1 MPQPTSTSTSTPDF
15 GNTGEKRF
23 SKPEM
28 EALQFDP
35 RKKTLS
41 LTKTELPAIIDKHEV
56 IVRVTYAGVCGT
68 DLHIMDGSFPCRGD
82 RAFIL
87 GHEFCGVASS
97 IGAEVKHIK
106 RGDRVAVDPQSSCG
120 TCCYCTSGRYHQCPS
135 GGLNTTLGI
144 FNNGG
149 WAQFCKV
156 PAKQVYQLPESIT
169 FQQAVL
175 SEPLSCVCHA
185 WDLVSPLPIGTS
197 VLVCGAGIIGNLW
210 TCVLHHTGH
219 RSVTV
224 SEPSLVRRTFNERLN
239 TGFKCCSPEELKA
252 LKASNPQWGV
262 DLCVDCSGN
271 GRAIEEAVSLLNPCG
286 KLCIFGV
293 ASPNEKISI
302 APFEIFR
309 KELTIFGVTIN
320 QFSFQKALSLIQAMG
335 SSYLDYEK
343 LGIQVFPLEKYQE
356 AFDALRKGLI
366 SKAIFKLT
374 PGPD

>member
-1 MPQPTSTSTSTPDF
+1 MYSGVKNNLPYF
-15 GNTGEKRF
+15 FGEKRF

-156 PAKQVYQLPESIT
+156 PAKQVYRLPEAIT

-185 WDLVSPLPIGTS
+185 WDLVSPLPIGSS

-219 RSVTV
+219 RNVTI
-224 SEPSLVRRTFNERLN
+224 SEPSTVRRTFNERLIQLTN
-239 TGFKCCSPEELKA
+239 TT
-252 LKASNPQWGV
+252 NPV
-262 DLCVDCSGN
+262 DLKTQVSS
-271 GRAIEEAVSLLNPCG
+271 AAVQMN
-286 KLCIFGV
+286 
-293 ASPNEKISI
+293 
-302 APFEIFR
+302 
-309 KELTIFGVTIN
+309 
-320 QFSFQKALSLIQAMG
+320 
-335 SSYLDYEK
+335 
-343 LGIQVFPLEKYQE
+343 
-356 AFDALRKGLI
+356 
-366 SKAIFKLT
+366 
-374 PGPD
+374 